1 MEISSLQAFVQV
13 AEQGSFSLAADKL
26 FLTQPA
32 VSKRIATL
40 EQELDT
46 QLFDRIG
53 RTITLTEAG
62 RALLPR
68 ARKIIEDIED
78 SRRQIANLSGS
89 VKGSLR
95 IGTSHHIG
103 LHRLPPYL
111 KEFTQRYDEVELD
124 LHFMDS
130 ETACTMVSR
139 GDLELAVVTLP
150 SNPSPELICR
160 TVWMD
165 RLIPVAA
172 RDYELAGQKPIS
184 LEQLSRYPVIL
195 PGTGT
200 FTRNIIQQAFVERGL
215 ELVIALETNY
225 LETIHM
231 MVSIG
236 LGWSI
241 LPETMCTDDLIRLPV
256 ADLQL
261 SRRLGIVTHQ
271 SRVLSNAAKAFAKT
285 LETHA
290 DPQAQ

>member
-1 MEISSLQAFVQV
+1 MEISSLLAFVEV
-13 AEQGSFSLAADKL
+13 AEQGSFSMAAEKL

-40 EQELDT
+40 EQELDA

-53 RTITLTEAG
+53 RTVSLTEAG

-68 ARKIIEDIED
+68 ARKILEDIED
-78 SRRQIANLSGS
+78 SRRQIANLSGT
-89 VKGSLR
+89 VKGRLR

-111 KEFTQRYDEVELD
+111 KDFTQRYREVELD

-130 ETACTMVSR
+130 ETACMMVSR

-150 SNPSPELICR
+150 SNPSHELICS
-160 TVWMD
+160 TVWVD
-165 RLIPVAA
+165 RMIPVAA
-172 RDYELAGQKPIS
+172 RDHELAGQKPIS
-184 LEQLSRYPVIL
+184 LELLSRHPVIL

-200 FTRNIIQQAFVERGL
+200 FTRNIIQQGFAERGL

-225 LETIHM
+225 LETIRM

-256 ADLQL
+256 ADLHL
-261 SRRLGIVTHQ
+261 NRRLGIVTHQ
-271 SRVLSNAAKAFAKT
+271 SRVLSNAAQAFAKT
-285 LETHA
+285 LDA
-290 DPQAQ
+290 SVSLQAQ

>member
-53 RTITLTEAG
+53 RTVTLTEAG
-62 RALLPR
+62 KALLPR
-68 ARKIIEDIED
+68 AHKILEDIED

-111 KEFTQRYDEVELD
+111 KDFTQRYDEVELD

-160 TVWMD
+160 TVWID

-172 RDYELAGQKPIS
+172 RDHELAGQKPIS

-241 LPETMCTDDLIRLPV
+241 LPATMCADDLVRLPV

-271 SRVLSNAAKAFAKT
+271 SRVLSNAAQAFAKT
-285 LETHA
+285 LETPA
-290 DPQAQ
+290 DPQAK